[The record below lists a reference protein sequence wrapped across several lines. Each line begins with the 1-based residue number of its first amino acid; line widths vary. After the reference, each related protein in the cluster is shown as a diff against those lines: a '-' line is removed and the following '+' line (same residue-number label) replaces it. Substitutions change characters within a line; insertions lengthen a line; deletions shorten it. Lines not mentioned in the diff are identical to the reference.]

1 MFRDYKNPKHSAIWQ
16 VWEPRVNFPISQ
28 ASPFSYPSPSASPG
42 RMPQVKKEARAGL
55 LLHERVIFATG
66 DTEASAL
73 GWLRGTLRTLG
84 KWETLALGF

>member
-1 MFRDYKNPKHSAIWQ
+1 MLRDYKNPKHSAIWQ
-16 VWEPRVNFPISQ
+16 GWEHRVNFPISQ
-28 ASPFSYPSPSASPG
+28 VSPFGYPCPSACPG

-73 GWLRGTLRTLG
+73 GWLRGTLRTLR
-84 KWETLALGF
+84 KWKL